1 MRWLRTSLGY
11 LSLAPYDGASC
22 AASASTGHDPMPV
35 ERCSECGFDGSRWSD
50 AGAREQLAEL
60 PGLWAQA
67 ISGVDP
73 ADLRWR
79 PINGTWSIAEYTDH
93 VRETTFGMRFVL
105 AMALTD
111 PGVDLGEPPEPR
123 FDPEPRQL
131 EAAGALAAFREEVE
145 GLVGELTG
153 LGDESWASGVI
164 IGGDEVDVHWMVR
177 HALHDIT
184 HHLGDVGRLRDAL
197 S

>member
-1 MRWLRTSLGY
+1 
-11 LSLAPYDGASC
+11 
-22 AASASTGHDPMPV
+22 MPA

-50 AGAREQLAEL
+50 AEATQHVADL
-60 PGLWAQA
+60 PGLWAEA

-73 ADLRWR
+73 SDLHRR
-79 PINGTWSIAEYTDH
+79 PIGRMWSIAEYTDH

-105 AMALTD
+105 DMALTD
-111 PGVDLGEPPEPR
+111 PGVDLGEAPEPR

-131 EAAGALAAFREEVE
+131 EAAQALAAFRQEVE
-145 GLVGELTG
+145 ALVVGLTAL
-153 LGDESWASGVI
+153 DDDRWDAAVI

-184 HHLGDVGRLRDAL
+184 HHLGDVARLRDAL